1 MLQQRAGGEGERG
14 RALFGMLRKGM
25 CVVYRT
31 PPPAPAHVS
40 GKAALRKWVKAH
52 VRWAPA
58 RVTEV
63 TDTHVWVR
71 AEGGASLYERLS
83 VQEVSNRLV
92 IRSE

>member
-1 MLQQRAGGEGERG
+1 MGAHCSACCARA
-14 RALFGMLRKGM
+14 
-25 CVVYRT
+25 CVLCIAR